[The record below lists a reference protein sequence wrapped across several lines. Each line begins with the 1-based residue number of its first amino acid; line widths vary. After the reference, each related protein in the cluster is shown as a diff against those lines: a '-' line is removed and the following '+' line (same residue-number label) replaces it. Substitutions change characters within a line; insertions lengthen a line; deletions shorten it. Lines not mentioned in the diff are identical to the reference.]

1 MRTTAASTGILMFM
15 CLILASHAFPQPW
28 QFVKERDGIKLFVRQ
43 EANTPF
49 KTFHGETT
57 FRGNHGLVCSLI
69 GDPARLDWWDDDIRD
84 IRVLGYEKDKLIR
97 YYFVYDVPWPFT
109 DRDLVAEVKLSG
121 DPLTGTRTVFSK
133 PLLNLV
139 PRYPEMVRVTD
150 FWQKWTIRPLKDGK
164 VQVTLEGYINP
175 AGDVPA
181 WLYNM
186 VIVDIPLRLL
196 KEIRNRAGDGG

>member
-1 MRTTAASTGILMFM
+1 MRTITASTGILMLL
-15 CLILASHAFPQPW
+15 CLILPSHAFPQPW

-57 FRGNHGLVCSLI
+57 FRGNYSLVCSLI

-84 IRVLGYEKDKLIR
+84 IRVLAYEKDKLIR

-121 DPLTGTRTVFSK
+121 DPLTGPRTVFSK